1 MTLILDMIS
10 FRKHSKV
17 QFQQAIKFLDL
28 KLGKETF
35 KSPWNSYAVDI
46 TEASEM
52 IRERVAKRD

>member
-1 MTLILDMIS
+1 METLILDMIS
-10 FRKHSKV
+10 LRKHSKV

-35 KSPWNSYAVDI
+35 KSPWNSMQII